1 MSAGGL
7 VAITSRWLLLALVLD
22 LSITRLSLRIAIFL
36 PKGAV
41 VADVVGAFA
50 RVGAVVE
57 NVLVLVALVALGAL
71 FAESG
76 GRAGSAW
83 KAGLV
88 LTAGVAIGG
97 LLSHWQAPSPV
108 VSAALGALTVGAA
121 LLLAVPAV
129 RAAARD
135 PYAVAIL
142 ALAGAASLPALAALG
157 GAGAAASGAASAPGL
172 GLALTTV
179 GGVVF
184 LIGVVLASALGVR
197 AIVRPG
203 GPGIAAVGARWVAA
217 GFAIGLALGLA
228 ALAAPQTAGLLLIWG
243 LGLPSMF
250 LLPLYGVGAAIA
262 IVGLRGAWL
271 FRPRLAA
278 GVAVVALA
286 GYGLASSGLVLAGLI
301 GIALAAEALEEAD
314 ASPAATRRQAAL
326 PVHG

>member
-1 MSAGGL
+1 MASPSAWASRLERSISGTGRPIGRLTSPHGAMSMTPIPTCPSTCRRRISRNGRTSWRAVGGGARVGGGSSAAGRPLSTGGL

-71 FAESG
+71 LAESG

-83 KAGLV
+83 KAGLA

-142 ALAGAASLPALAALG
+142 ALAVAASLPALAALG
-157 GAGAAASGAASAPGL
+157 GAAGAATDAAGAPGL
-172 GLALTTV
+172 GLALPTV
-179 GGVVF
+179 GGVGF
-184 LIGVVLASALGVR
+184 LIGGVLAA
-197 AIVRPG
+197 
-203 GPGIAAVGARWVAA
+203 
-217 GFAIGLALGLA
+217 
-228 ALAAPQTAGLLLIWG
+228 
-243 LGLPSMF
+243 
-250 LLPLYGVGAAIA
+250 
-262 IVGLRGAWL
+262 
-271 FRPRLAA
+271 
-278 GVAVVALA
+278 
-286 GYGLASSGLVLAGLI
+286 
-301 GIALAAEALEEAD
+301 
-314 ASPAATRRQAAL
+314 
-326 PVHG
+326 